1 MPVGGSGRPEAE
13 PLPLLIAVSADP
25 EQRMRLAELLD
36 GVGPLLMVSGLDEL
50 RRLLAEGKP
59 SPPAV
64 IEPGPEADGLKVD
77 ADRLVASWGDRE
89 VALTMLE
96 RDLLTLLLT
105 EPLQVWTYEALHQAV
120 WGTGHLRSTADVHS
134 LVKRLRRKLAEL
146 GNAVTIDAVR
156 GIGFRLT
163 DHQDPVRRTG

>member
-1 MPVGGSGRPEAE
+1 
-13 PLPLLIAVSADP
+13 
-25 EQRMRLAELLD
+25 MRLAELLD

-50 RRLLAEGKP
+50 RRLLDEGKP

-64 IEPGPEADGLKVD
+64 IEPEPEPDGLKVD
-77 ADRLVASWGDRE
+77 ADRLVASWSDRE
-89 VALTMLE
+89 VPLTMLE
-96 RDLLTLLLT
+96 RDLLTHLLT

-134 LVKRLRRKLAEL
+134 LVKRLRRKLADL

-163 DHQDPVRRTG
+163 DHQNPVRRTG